1 MALGERGGW
10 DKSES
15 RYCGVE
21 TDFND
26 DMPHLLSFNLSS
38 GGFDFVVAS
47 LVRSFFYSSPLL
59 LFLAIR
65 LCFLFFFKCFIRV
78 TQVSIHIIWYRMSL
92 SHFNGNIVTYNNLLI
107 AYFSSLLF
115 CGEAEAQH
123 ALLHLYAVTAL
134 LIFFVFAFAF
144 MLRLTNLL
152 HSHSHL
158 RQLHI

>member
-1 MALGERGGW
+1 MKSENPIKTFSFSPSRSIQQFTTLTGSLILLLLNIEEERKKDHQRKMALGERGGW

-65 LCFLFFFKCFIRV
+65 LCFLFFF
-78 TQVSIHIIWYRMSL
+78 
-92 SHFNGNIVTYNNLLI
+92 
-107 AYFSSLLF
+107 
-115 CGEAEAQH
+115 
-123 ALLHLYAVTAL
+123 
-134 LIFFVFAFAF
+134 
-144 MLRLTNLL
+144 
-152 HSHSHL
+152 
-158 RQLHI
+158 

>member
-1 MALGERGGW
+1 
-10 DKSES
+10 
-15 RYCGVE
+15 
-21 TDFND
+21 
-26 DMPHLLSFNLSS
+26 
-38 GGFDFVVAS
+38 
-47 LVRSFFYSSPLL
+47 
-59 LFLAIR
+59 
-65 LCFLFFFKCFIRV
+65 
-78 TQVSIHIIWYRMSL
+78 MSL